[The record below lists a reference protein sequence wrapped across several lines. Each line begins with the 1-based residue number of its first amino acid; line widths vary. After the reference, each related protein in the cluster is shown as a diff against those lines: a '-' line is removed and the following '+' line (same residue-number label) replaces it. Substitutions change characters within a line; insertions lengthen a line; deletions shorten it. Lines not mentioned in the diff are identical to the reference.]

1 MCRPFWPD
9 PIVFYLNVYSTGK
22 VENMSEVEKRWQK
35 ILASAL
41 EGATVEA
48 ASGDSGADFVIRTR
62 DGRGIAIEAKWAG
75 EGWPQ
80 DVRRVAATVGEQWP
94 ENAVLLARSL
104 SPGAI
109 EWLRERGANW
119 ADEAGQA
126 RIIGPGGLVVI
137 RELAHPPD
145 KGSVPRSFSW
155 SKSAIAVAE
164 AILAHEDRPLRVAE
178 LAEESD
184 WSTAQAAKVLRA
196 FDGQGWTAKH
206 GASCGPSAHR
216 TLVDADGLL
225 AAWSAAVA
233 DFPRATRIA
242 HRATKDVM
250 TLLRNSLVPALGRMA
265 GWAVSGWAGLEL
277 AAPFATITPSLHIYI
292 ADTDFAAPLSDA
304 IEEAGLREVDEGGRV
319 TFWATDARIFNCSRR
334 VEDVPVASAPR
345 LFADLSSFGG
355 RGGDA
360 ADHVKSELID
370 PLHPGKSTEEDAA
383 HG

>member
-1 MCRPFWPD
+1 M
-9 PIVFYLNVYSTGK
+9 V
-22 VENMSEVEKRWQK
+22 EVEKRWQK

-48 ASGDSGADFVIRTR
+48 APSDSGADLLVRTR
-62 DGRGIAIEAKWAG
+62 DGRAIAIEAKWAG

-137 RELAHPPD
+137 REPAQPPGR
-145 KGSVPRSFSW
+145 KSASRPFSW
-155 SKSAIAVAE
+155 SKSASAVAE
-164 AILAHEDRPLRVAE
+164 AILAHEDRPLRVVE
-178 LAEESD
+178 LAEKSD
-184 WSTAQAAKVLRA
+184 WSDAQAAKVLKA
-196 FDGQGWTAKH
+196 FDDQGWTVKRGTAR
-206 GASCGPSAHR
+206 GPGAHR
-216 TLVDADGLL
+216 RLVDADGML

-233 DFPRATRIA
+233 DSPRATRIA

-250 TLLRNSLVPALGRMA
+250 ALLRNDLAPALERRA

-277 AAPFATITPSLHIYI
+277 AAPFATMTPSLHVYI

-304 IEEAGLREVDEGGRV
+304 IEETGLREVDEGGRV
-319 TFWATDARIFNCSRR
+319 TFWAANPRVLRLARRTG
-334 VEDVPVASAPR
+334 DVPVVSAPR

-360 ADHVKSELID
+360 ADHVKEELID
-370 PLHPGKSTEEDAA
+370 PLHSDRSTEEDAA
-383 HG
+383 DG

>member
-1 MCRPFWPD
+1 
-9 PIVFYLNVYSTGK
+9 
-22 VENMSEVEKRWQK
+22 MSEVEKRQQK

-48 ASGDSGADFVIRTR
+48 APSDSGADLVVRTR
-62 DGRGIAIEAKWAG
+62 DGRAIEIEAKWAG

-94 ENAVLLARSL
+94 EYVVLLARSL

-126 RIIGPGGLVVI
+126 RIIGPDGLLVI
-137 RELAHPPD
+137 RELAQPPD
-145 KGSVPRSFSW
+145 KGSAPRSFSW

-184 WSTAQAAKVLRA
+184 WSNAQAAKVLKA
-196 FDGQGWTAKH
+196 FDDQGWTAKH
-206 GASCGPSAHR
+206 GASRGPASQR

-225 AAWSAAVA
+225 AAWSAAVGG
-233 DFPRATRIA
+233 FPRTTRIA

-250 TLLRNSLVPALGRMA
+250 ALLRNDLVPALERRV

-277 AAPFATITPSLHIYI
+277 AAPFATTTPSLHIYV
-292 ADTDFAAPLSDA
+292 ADTAFAAPLSDA

-319 TFWATDARIFNCSRR
+319 TFWAADARIFAFSRQ
-334 VEDVPVASAPR
+334 VEDVPVVSAPR

-360 ADHVKSELID
+360 ADHVKAELID
-370 PLHPGKSTEEDAA
+370 ALHSGESTEDDGAR
-383 HG
+383 G

>member
-1 MCRPFWPD
+1 MF
-9 PIVFYLNVYSTGK
+9 
-22 VENMSEVEKRWQK
+22 EVEKRWQK
-35 ILASAL
+35 ILASVL

-48 ASGDSGADFVIRTR
+48 APGDRSADLVIRTR
-62 DGRGIAIEAKWAG
+62 DGREIEIEAKWAG

-80 DVRRVAATVGEQWP
+80 DVRRVAARADEQWP

-126 RIIGPGGLVVI
+126 RIIGPDGLIVI
-137 RELAHPPD
+137 REFAQPPD
-145 KGSVPRSFSW
+145 KRTVQPSFSW
-155 SKSAIAVAE
+155 SKSAISVGE
-164 AILAHEDRPLRVAE
+164 TILAHEDRPLRVAE

-184 WSTAQAAKVLRA
+184 WSTAQVAKVLRA
-196 FDGQGWTAKH
+196 FDGQGWSAKH
-206 GASCGPSAHR
+206 GASRGPGSHR

-225 AAWSAAVA
+225 AAWSAAVG
-233 DFPRATRIA
+233 DFPRVARSA

-250 TLLRNSLVPALGRMA
+250 TLLRDDLAPALGRTA
-265 GWAVSGWAGLEL
+265 GWAISGWAGLEL
-277 AAPFATITPSLHIYI
+277 AAPFTTTTPSLHVYV
-292 ADTDFAAPLSDA
+292 ADTAFAAPLSDA
-304 IEEAGLREVDEGGRV
+304 IEEAGLRAVDEGGRV
-319 TFWATDARIFNCSRR
+319 TFWAADARIFAFGRQ
-334 VEDVPVASAPR
+334 VEDIPVVSAPR

-360 ADHVKSELID
+360 ADHVRSELID
-370 PLHPGKSTEEDAA
+370 PLHSGEPTEEDDV

>member
-1 MCRPFWPD
+1 MP
-9 PIVFYLNVYSTGK
+9 
-22 VENMSEVEKRWQK
+22 EVEKRWQK

-48 ASGDSGADFVIRTR
+48 APSDSGADLVVRTR
-62 DGRGIAIEAKWAG
+62 DGRAIEIEAKWAG

-80 DVRRVAATVGEQWP
+80 DVRRVAATVGERWP

-126 RIIGPGGLVVI
+126 RIVGPDGLVVI
-137 RELAHPPD
+137 REFAQPPD
-145 KGSVPRSFSW
+145 EGSVPRSFSW

-184 WSTAQAAKVLRA
+184 WSNAQAAKVLKA
-196 FDGQGWTAKH
+196 FDDQGWTVKH
-206 GASCGPSAHR
+206 GTSRGPGAHR
-216 TLVDADGLL
+216 SLVDADGLL
-225 AAWSAAVA
+225 AAWSAAVV
-233 DFPRATRIA
+233 DSPRATRIA

-250 TLLRNSLVPALGRMA
+250 VLLRNDLVPALGRTA

-277 AAPFATITPSLHIYI
+277 AAPFATTTPSLHVYI
-292 ADTDFAAPLSDA
+292 ADTDFAAPLSEA
-304 IEEAGLREVDEGGRV
+304 IEEAGLHEVGEGGRV
-319 TFWATDARIFNCSRR
+319 TFWAADARVFNFSQRI
-334 VEDVPVASAPR
+334 EDVPVVSAPR
-345 LFADLSSFGG
+345 LFADLSSFSG

-370 PLHPGKSTEEDAA
+370 PLHPSKSTDRATA

>member
-1 MCRPFWPD
+1 M
-9 PIVFYLNVYSTGK
+9 
-22 VENMSEVEKRWQK
+22 
-35 ILASAL
+35 L
-41 EGATVEA
+41 EGATAEVA
-48 ASGDSGADFVIRTR
+48 PGDSGADLMVRTR
-62 DGRGIAIEAKWAG
+62 DGREIEIEVKWAG

-80 DVRRVAATVGEQWP
+80 DVRRVAATVGERWP

-109 EWLRERGANW
+109 EWLRRRGANW

-126 RIIGPGGLVVI
+126 RIVGPGGMVVI
-137 RELAHPPD
+137 REPAQSPD
-145 KGSVPRSFSW
+145 KQSASRSFSW
-155 SKSAIAVAE
+155 SKSAIAIAE
-164 AILAHEDRPLRVAE
+164 AILVHEDRPLRVAE

-184 WSTAQAAKVLRA
+184 WSTAQAAKILKA

-206 GASCGPSAHR
+206 GGSRGIGAR
-216 TLVDADGLL
+216 RVLVDANGLL

-233 DFPRATRIA
+233 DSPRTTRIA

-250 TLLRNSLVPALGRMA
+250 ALLHDDLVPALEQTS

-277 AAPFATITPSLHIYI
+277 VAPFATTTPSLHIYI
-292 ADTDFAAPLSDA
+292 ADTAFAAPLSDA

-319 TFWATDARIFNCSRR
+319 TFWAADARILAFSRQIK
-334 VEDVPVASAPR
+334 DVPVVSAPR

-360 ADHVKSELID
+360 ADHVKAELFD
-370 PLHPGKSTEEDAA
+370 PLHHSGSTEKDSVD
-383 HG
+383 G

>member
-1 MCRPFWPD
+1 MP
-9 PIVFYLNVYSTGK
+9 
-22 VENMSEVEKRWQK
+22 EVEKRWLK
-35 ILASAL
+35 ILASVL

-48 ASGDSGADFVIRTR
+48 APGDSGADLVVRPR
-62 DGRGIAIEAKWAG
+62 DGREIEIEVKWAG

-80 DVRRVAATVGEQWP
+80 DVRRVAATVGEKWP
-94 ENAVLLARSL
+94 ENAVVLARSL

-119 ADEAGQA
+119 ADEASQA
-126 RIIGPGGLVVI
+126 RIVGPGGLVVI
-137 RELAHPPD
+137 RELAQLPA
-145 KGSVPRSFSW
+145 KASAPRSFSW

-164 AILAHEDRPLRVAE
+164 AILAHKDRPLRVAE

-184 WSTAQAAKVLRA
+184 WSTAQAAKVLKA
-196 FDGQGWTAKH
+196 FDREGWTVKH
-206 GASCGPSAHR
+206 GASRGPGAQR
-216 TLVDADGLL
+216 RLVDADGLL

-233 DFPRATRIA
+233 ESPHATRIA

-250 TLLRNSLVPALGRMA
+250 ALLRNDLVPALERTV

-277 AAPFATITPSLHIYI
+277 VAPFATTTPSLHIYI
-292 ADTDFAAPLSDA
+292 ADTDFSAPLSDVIA
-304 IEEAGLREVDEGGRV
+304 EAGMREIDEGGRV
-319 TFWATDARIFNCSRR
+319 TFWAADARIFAFSHQ
-334 VEDVPVASAPR
+334 VEDVPVVSAPR

-360 ADHVKSELID
+360 ADHVKAELID
-370 PLHPGKSTEEDAA
+370 PLHFGEPIEEDGI

>member
-1 MCRPFWPD
+1 MA
-9 PIVFYLNVYSTGK
+9 
-22 VENMSEVEKRWQK
+22 EVEKRLQK

-41 EGATVEA
+41 EGVTVEA
-48 ASGDSGADFVIRTR
+48 APSDSAADFVIRTR
-62 DGRGIAIEAKWAG
+62 DGRAIAIEAKWAG

-80 DVRRVAATVGEQWP
+80 DVRRVAATVDEQWP
-94 ENAVLLARSL
+94 ENTVLLARRL

-109 EWLRERGANW
+109 EWLRDRGANW
-119 ADEAGQA
+119 ADEVGQA

-137 RELAHPPD
+137 RELAQSLD
-145 KGSVPRSFSW
+145 RERAPRPFSW
-155 SKSAIAVAE
+155 SKSAISMAE

-184 WSTAQAAKVLRA
+184 WSDAQAAKVLKA
-196 FDGQGWTAKH
+196 FDDQGWTVKQ
-206 GASCGPSAHR
+206 GSSRGPGAHR

-233 DFPRATRIA
+233 DPPRPTRIA

-250 TLLRNSLVPALGRMA
+250 ALLRNDLAPALERRA

-277 AAPFATITPSLHIYI
+277 AAPFATTTPSLHIYI
-292 ADTDFAAPLSDA
+292 ADTDFVSPLSDVIA
-304 IEEAGLREVDEGGRV
+304 EAGLREVDEGGRV
-319 TFWATDARIFNCSRR
+319 TFWAADSRVLR
-334 VEDVPVASAPR
+334 LAQRTGDVPVVSAPR

-360 ADHVKSELID
+360 ADHVKEELID
-370 PLHPGKSTEEDAA
+370 PLHPNRSTEEDAVD
-383 HG
+383 G